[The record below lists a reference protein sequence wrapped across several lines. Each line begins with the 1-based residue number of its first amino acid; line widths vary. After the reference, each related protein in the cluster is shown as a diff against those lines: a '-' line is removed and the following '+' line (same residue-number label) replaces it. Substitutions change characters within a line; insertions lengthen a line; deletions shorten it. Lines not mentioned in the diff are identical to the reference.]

1 MSRKEMR
8 KKIHSLMV
16 KNNMD
21 MIALP
26 ARTAILVGVEYVTLK
41 GKTDIQGINFE
52 EKYVPID
59 SDFISI
65 IYGVIRKMLKDVH
78 LYELTEEE
86 INDLLDEI
94 LFGSVYLADY
104 NNSFGV
110 KPEEVSDYAD
120 GFLEVKDEY
129 NSFYD
134 YIQTVEFCE

>member
-1 MSRKEMR
+1 MNNKEMR
-8 KKIHSLMV
+8 KKIHSIMV

-41 GKTDIQGINFE
+41 GKNDIQGINFE
-52 EKYVPID
+52 EKYVSID

-110 KPEEVSDYAD
+110 NPEEVSDYAD

-134 YIQTVEFCE
+134 YVQTVEFCE

>member
-104 NNSFGV
+104 DNSFGV